1 MRKKNGRVTGGK
13 QKNRGS
19 GRGNDGGRKKKSVYY
34 RHILAERMA
43 GNGKGYIGVWK
54 MANDRRD
61 IWIDIIE
68 KKYGIKISNLK
79 YAAKDHYIAY
89 AYGVDGEIVG
99 LWNKEEGIPYGRV
112 DVRLLNEKKEMKEI
126 LGEI

>member
-1 MRKKNGRVTGGK
+1 
-13 QKNRGS
+13 
-19 GRGNDGGRKKKSVYY
+19 
-34 RHILAERMA
+34 
-43 GNGKGYIGVWK
+43 

-112 DVRLLNEKKEMKEI
+112 EVRLLNEKKEMKEI
-126 LGEI
+126 VGEI